1 MSRLDDI
8 KEAYDNIQVPAEL
21 KERVLQSMERG
32 KKDACGEKKESG
44 KAFAGKSER
53 NQKKGHLLPFVRV
66 AEAVAAAVAVLVISV
81 NVSPTVANAMEQ
93 VQRYPDIW
101 TKSFRGTRKMW
112 QLSVTERKDMRKSL
126 RITGLSQTMSGC
138 LVFAWIRLLP
148 WAVRT
153 VLQRYTILTRRPER

>member
-32 KKDACGEKKESG
+32 KKDACGEKESG
-44 KAFAGKSER
+44 KAFAGKSEG

-81 NVSPTVANAMEQ
+81 NVSQTVANAMEQ
-93 VQRYPDIW
+93 VPVLGAIVKIVNFTTYSDKQEKSRWKQR
-101 TKSFRGTRKMW
+101 
-112 QLSVTERKDMRKSL
+112 
-126 RITGLSQTMSGC
+126 SGC
-138 LVFAWIRLLP
+138 RK
-148 WAVRT
+148 
-153 VLQRYTILTRRPER
+153 

>member
-8 KEAYDNIQVPAEL
+8 KGAYDNIQVPVEL

-44 KAFAGKSER
+44 KTFAGKSER

-93 VQRYPDIW
+93 VPVLGAIVKIVNFTTYSDKQEKKQMEATVRVPEVKVIGWKTTDQRI
-101 TKSFRGTRKMW
+101 KGVKCSGIRISG
-112 QLSVTERKDMRKSL
+112 QNHSEVQERCGSC
-126 RITGLSQTMSGC
+126 Q
-138 LVFAWIRLLP
+138 
-148 WAVRT
+148 
-153 VLQRYTILTRRPER
+153 

>member
-81 NVSPTVANAMEQ
+81 T
-93 VQRYPDIW
+93 D
-101 TKSFRGTRKMW
+101 
-112 QLSVTERKDMRKSL
+112 LSCAFPL
-126 RITGLSQTMSGC
+126 LLQTPSM
-138 LVFAWIRLLP
+138 
-148 WAVRT
+148 
-153 VLQRYTILTRRPER
+153 Y

>member
-53 NQKKGHLLPFVRV
+53 NQKKGRQQLQCWSSVSMSVQQWLMQWNRCRY
-66 AEAVAAAVAVLVISV
+66 LV
-81 NVSPTVANAMEQ
+81 
-93 VQRYPDIW
+93 
-101 TKSFRGTRKMW
+101 
-112 QLSVTERKDMRKSL
+112 
-126 RITGLSQTMSGC
+126 
-138 LVFAWIRLLP
+138 RLLKS
-148 WAVRT
+148 
-153 VLQRYTILTRRPER
+153 

>member
-44 KAFAGKSER
+44 KTFAGKSER
-53 NQKKGHLLPFVRV
+53 NQKKGHMLPFVRA

-93 VQRYPDIW
+93 VPIFGAIVKIVNFTTYSD
-101 TKSFRGTRKMW
+101 
-112 QLSVTERKDMRKSL
+112 LSL
-126 RITGLSQTMSGC
+126 IH
-138 LVFAWIRLLP
+138 I
-148 WAVRT
+148 
-153 VLQRYTILTRRPER
+153 

>member
-66 AEAVAAAVAVLVISV
+66 AEAVAAAVAA
-81 NVSPTVANAMEQ
+81 VSYTHLTLPTTSRV
-93 VQRYPDIW
+93 
-101 TKSFRGTRKMW
+101 
-112 QLSVTERKDMRKSL
+112 
-126 RITGLSQTMSGC
+126 
-138 LVFAWIRLLP
+138 
-148 WAVRT
+148 
-153 VLQRYTILTRRPER
+153 